1 VRVARVARVAIAR
14 ALWTL
19 GHKNRT
25 KNNGK
30 YGDLSINN
38 KDLNIK
44 TGGLNISIA
53 QLQVLSPEKR
63 KGLKKPSW

>member
-1 VRVARVARVAIAR
+1 MDAR
-14 ALWTL
+14 TQ
-19 GHKNRT
+19 NRT

-30 YGDLSINN
+30 HGDLSIKN

-53 QLQVLSPEKR
+53 QLQILSPEKR